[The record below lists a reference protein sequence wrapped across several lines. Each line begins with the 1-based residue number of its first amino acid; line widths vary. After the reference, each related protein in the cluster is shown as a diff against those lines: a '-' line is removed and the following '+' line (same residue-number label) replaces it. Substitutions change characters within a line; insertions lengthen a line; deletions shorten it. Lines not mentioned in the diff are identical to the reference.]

1 MEIKIK
7 VGGMSCSSCAKS
19 IREGLQKVPGVKK
32 TDVDLEKKLVTV
44 ETESDNVQEKV
55 LKEKIA
61 DLGFDIL

>member
-19 IREGLQKVPGVKK
+19 IREGLLKVSGVKK
-32 TDVDLEKKLVTV
+32 ADVDLEKKLVTV
-44 ETESDNVQEKV
+44 ETDGKNVQEKV